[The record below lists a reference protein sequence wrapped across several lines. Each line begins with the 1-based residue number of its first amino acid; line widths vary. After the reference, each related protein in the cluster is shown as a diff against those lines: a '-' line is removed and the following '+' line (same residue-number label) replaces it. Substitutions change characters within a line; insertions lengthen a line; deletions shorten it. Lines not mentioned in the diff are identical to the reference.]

1 MSRPRLARPDSD
13 AEYKEGLKEWKK
25 CFSRTRKLDYY
36 FNERTKESLWTLEE
50 VKERIKSSNQSSI
63 SSSHSEKPTVSNKE
77 EKKETKKIQKIQAP
91 QDGVKPKKAET
102 STKTYKL

>member
-1 MSRPRLARPDSD
+1 MSRPRLAPDLD

-36 FNERTKESLWTLEE
+36 FNARTNESLWTLEE
-50 VKERIKSSNQSSI
+50 VKERIKSSNQSTI
-63 SSSHSEKPTVSNKE
+63 SSSHSEKPTVSSKE
-77 EKKETKKIQKIQAP
+77 EKKETKITQAT
-91 QDGVKPKKAET
+91 QIGVKPKKAET